1 MSTNIV
7 NEQLPS
13 IDRRTGIAAGTG
25 QPASPERVKALAAE
39 FEAMLLG
46 QMMQQMRASMFD
58 SGDEDGGDKSSNPLA
73 DALFSELSL
82 ALSRAGGLG
91 LSQALVAPLVRET
104 GAMPVEPTV
113 LDAGRA
119 GTAAPAAPL
128 VVPALA
134 LPGSPALT
142 GRVSS
147 AYGWRRDPID
157 DEVKFHR
164 GMDIA
169 MPVGQPIPAP
179 QAGTVTFVGEQ
190 AGYGMTVVVDHG
202 GELTTRFA
210 HLSAADVRV
219 GDRVQAGQILA
230 RSGATGRVTGPH
242 LHIEVMEAGRSVNP
256 AEVLA
261 TYAASRPQ

>member
-7 NEQLPS
+7 HEQLPS
-13 IDRRTGIAAGTG
+13 IDRQAGIAAGAG

-46 QMMQQMRASMFD
+46 QMMQQMRASIFD
-58 SGDEDGGDKSSNPLA
+58 SGDEDGDKSSSPLA

-91 LSQALVAPLVRET
+91 LSQALVAPLIRET
-104 GAMPVEPTV
+104 GAMPVDPAV
-113 LDAGRA
+113 LDAGAA
-119 GTAAPAAPL
+119 GTATPQAPLLDPAAPL
-128 VVPALA
+128 PL
-134 LPGSPALT
+134 SPALT

-157 DEVKFHR
+157 EALKFHR

-169 MPVGQPIPAP
+169 MPVGQGIPAP

-190 AGYGMTVVVDHG
+190 PGYGMTVVVDHG
-202 GELTTRFA
+202 GELTTRYA

-219 GDRVQAGQILA
+219 GDHVEAGQMIA

-242 LHIEVMEAGRSVNP
+242 LHIEVMEAGKSVNP
-256 AEVLA
+256 ADVLA
-261 TYAASRPQ
+261 TYTASRPQ